1 MHRNELLLFK
11 TFKILNMTL
20 QNRVNPWGK
29 LHQHPSKKAMLMGNR
44 GGRLHNSNKQIIKQ
58 WATQSWI
65 HCLTTFGNIK
75 REVFGDSYSELFFL
89 DEATA
94 LSAGHRPCGECQ
106 RKRYQEFKKIWLN
119 INNAGISIS
128 AKEMDKRIHQ
138 DRINAEKMQH
148 TFQANLSELPIGT
161 FFEYASEAIVV
172 YKENCYL
179 IWSFDGYQKKIELP
193 QNLIVTV
200 LTPQTFVKMFDHGYV
215 PNFHSSASLKII

>member
-1 MHRNELLLFK
+1 MP
-11 TFKILNMTL
+11 L
-20 QNRVNPWGK
+20 QNRVNPNGE
-29 LHQHPSKKAMLMGNR
+29 LKAVKSRGAFLGNR
-44 GGRLHNSNKQIIKQ
+44 GIIHNDEKEIIAPFKIKGWVTCQLEFKGR
-58 WATQSWI
+58 
-65 HCLTTFGNIK
+65 K
-75 REVFGDSYSELFFL
+75 RELMAKGRYTELFFL

-138 DRINAEKMQH
+138 NRINAEKRQH

>member
-20 QNRVNPWGK
+20 QNRVNPWENCISI
-29 LHQHPSKKAMLMGNR
+29 LLKAMLMGNR

-106 RKRYQEFKKIWLN
+106 RKRYQEFKNLVKYQQRRY
-119 INNAGISIS
+119 INFS
-128 AKEMDKRIHQ
+128 KR
-138 DRINAEKMQH
+138 N
-148 TFQANLSELPIGT
+148 G
-161 FFEYASEAIVV
+161 
-172 YKENCYL
+172 
-179 IWSFDGYQKKIELP
+179 
-193 QNLIVTV
+193 
-200 LTPQTFVKMFDHGYV
+200 
-215 PNFHSSASLKII
+215 